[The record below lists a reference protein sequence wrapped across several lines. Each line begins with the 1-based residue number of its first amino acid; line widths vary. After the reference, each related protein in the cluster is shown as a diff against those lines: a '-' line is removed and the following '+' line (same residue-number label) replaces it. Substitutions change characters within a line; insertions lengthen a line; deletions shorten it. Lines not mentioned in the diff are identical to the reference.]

1 MTKASVEH
9 ASFTI
14 ERVFKASP
22 ARVFQAFAD
31 PAAHD
36 RWFVKADNWPV
47 AEYSHDFRV
56 GGRDGKT
63 FYFNETVYLDIVEN
77 RRIISAYTMAKD
89 DRRISA
95 SIATVDLIPEGAGTR
110 VVFAEQAAFLDGLD
124 KVEYR
129 RDGWEQLI
137 GALAAERKV
146 RRGLRSGRHLK
157 GKGGVSSCAAEAGA
171 SSPDR
176 SCPSP
181 RSRAA
186 PSSFIRIRPPRLE
199 TIPAADERKSARGF
213 RRASSQA
220 PPTG

>member
-56 GGRDGKT
+56 GGRESGRFSQDGKT

-95 SIATVDLIPEGAGTR
+95 SIATVDLIPEGTGTR
-110 VVFAEQAAFLDGLD
+110 VVFTEQAAFLDGLD

-137 GALAAERKV
+137 GALAAELGEK
-146 RRGLRSGRHLK
+146 SG
-157 GKGGVSSCAAEAGA
+157 AA
-171 SSPDR
+171 
-176 SCPSP
+176 
-181 RSRAA
+181 
-186 PSSFIRIRPPRLE
+186 
-199 TIPAADERKSARGF
+199 
-213 RRASSQA
+213 
-220 PPTG
+220 

>member
-36 RWFVKADNWPV
+36 RWFVNADNWPV

-56 GGRDGKT
+56 GGRESGRFSQDSKT
-63 FYFNETVYLDIVEN
+63 IYFNETVYLDIVED
-77 RRIISAYTMAKD
+77 RRIVSAYTMAKD

-95 SIATVDLIPEGAGTR
+95 SIATVDLIAEGTGTR
-110 VVFAEQAAFLDGLD
+110 FVFTEQAAFLDGLD

-137 GALAAERKV
+137 GALAAELGEK
-146 RRGLRSGRHLK
+146 SE
-157 GKGGVSSCAAEAGA
+157 AA
-171 SSPDR
+171 
-176 SCPSP
+176 
-181 RSRAA
+181 
-186 PSSFIRIRPPRLE
+186 
-199 TIPAADERKSARGF
+199 
-213 RRASSQA
+213 
-220 PPTG
+220 

>member
-77 RRIISAYTMAKD
+77 RRIISAYRW
-89 DRRISA
+89 RR
-95 SIATVDLIPEGAGTR
+95 TT
-110 VVFAEQAAFLDGLD
+110 
-124 KVEYR
+124 
-129 RDGWEQLI
+129 
-137 GALAAERKV
+137 
-146 RRGLRSGRHLK
+146 
-157 GKGGVSSCAAEAGA
+157 GGF
-171 SSPDR
+171 PPR
-176 SCPSP
+176 SP
-181 RSRAA
+181 RSTSFRKA
-186 PSSFIRIRPPRLE
+186 P
-199 TIPAADERKSARGF
+199 A
-213 RRASSQA
+213 RASSSPNRRPFWTA
-220 PPTG
+220 STRSNIAATAGSS